1 MQETYGKVT
10 LDKQKF
16 VGKCEQVYK
25 EHETELE
32 SKHLGKIVAL
42 YEDGVAAIGSDID
55 NALNEAHTKFPNKVF
70 YVRRIGKQSAAAIL
84 F

>member
-16 VGKCEQVYK
+16 VSKCEEVYK
-25 EHETELE
+25 EHKIELE
-32 SKHLGKIVAL
+32 NKHLGKIVVL
-42 YEDGVAAIGSDID
+42 YEDGVATIGSDID
-55 NALNEAHTKFPNKVF
+55 NALDEAHTKFPNKVF
-70 YVRRIGKQSAAAIL
+70 YVRRIGKQSAAAML

>member
-1 MQETYGKVT
+1 MQETYGKMT

-16 VGKCEQVYK
+16 VSKCEKVYK
-25 EHETELE
+25 EHKTELE

-42 YEDGVAAIGSDID
+42 YEDGVASVGGDID
-55 NALNEAHTKFPNKVF
+55 DALYEAHAKFPNKVF